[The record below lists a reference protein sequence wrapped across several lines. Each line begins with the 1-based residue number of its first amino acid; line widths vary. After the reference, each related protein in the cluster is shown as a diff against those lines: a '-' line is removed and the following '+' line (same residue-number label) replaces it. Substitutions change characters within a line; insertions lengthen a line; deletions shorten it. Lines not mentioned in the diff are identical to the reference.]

1 VLVVLSETRSGKSLT
16 QSFQND
22 GLHGF
27 AEGKLLSSGGE
38 DAGVKL
44 WQVATR
50 REHATWK
57 AHGDYLHSLEFA
69 PDGQLLADSRDK
81 TIKLWEICQWK

>member
-1 VLVVLSETRSGKSLT
+1 
-16 QSFQND
+16 
-22 GLHGF
+22 
-27 AEGKLLSSGGE
+27 LLASGGE

-50 REHATWK
+50 RELATWK
-57 AHGDYLHSLEFA
+57 ARGDYLHSLEFA
-69 PDGQLLADSRDK
+69 PDGHLLAADSRDK